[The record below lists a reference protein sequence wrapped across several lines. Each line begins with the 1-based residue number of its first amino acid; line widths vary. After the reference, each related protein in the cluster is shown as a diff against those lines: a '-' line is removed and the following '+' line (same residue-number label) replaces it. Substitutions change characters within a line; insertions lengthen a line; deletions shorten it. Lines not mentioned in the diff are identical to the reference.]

1 MCACILSRIRLFATP
16 WTGARQA
23 PLSVGFSRHE
33 RWSGLPFPPPGDL
46 LPLPEPGIE
55 PTSLAS
61 PALPGGFLPQ
71 PPPGKHARLGSA
83 ANGRGSERVSNLPE
97 VIRLGVSGSKHGSPA
112 LVQVKLW
119 AGILHSACHV
129 APGRQEGLGQLGL

>member
-1 MCACILSRIRLFATP
+1 MNAGAGCHFLLQGTSFLFLSQGLNLRLLRLQHCQVDFYH
-16 WTGARQA
+16 
-23 PLSVGFSRHE
+23 S
-33 RWSGLPFPPPGDL
+33 
-46 LPLPEPGIE
+46 
-55 PTSLAS
+55 
-61 PALPGGFLPQ
+61 
-71 PPPGKHARLGSA
+71 PPGKHARLGSA

-119 AGILHSACHV
+119 AGILDSACHV